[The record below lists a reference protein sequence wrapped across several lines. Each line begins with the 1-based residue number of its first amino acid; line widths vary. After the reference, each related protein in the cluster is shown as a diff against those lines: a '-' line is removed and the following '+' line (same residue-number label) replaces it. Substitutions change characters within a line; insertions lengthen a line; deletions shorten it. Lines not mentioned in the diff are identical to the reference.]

1 MPVLR
6 SARALAVTN
15 GTTVKKHPKDAV
27 VKSLQDQLAAAHA
40 QNERDGNEMK
50 SLRAEVAKL
59 TAEKD
64 ARIESLTA
72 EVAKLTAERAAA
84 LVANARPAAQPN
96 ALVPV
101 AQGGWVT
108 PLEHF
113 LKICHYEIHDNAPM
127 FPNEPPVPC
136 TNADKPFKL
145 VLELTNDAG
154 EKVTPPRGFKVQATL
169 HIEGSHSELTADE
182 VMWAQRGSAP
192 PRRKERLLRLSI
204 GNADNVFEMKESQ
217 LALSAHIYPY
227 SSEVQKRKLVIHF
240 TAVNHESVTPALSIA
255 VNNMSRTPNSRKNKT
270 PPAVPAI
277 TYTGPPMAIG
287 TPVVD
292 PSAAAA
298 PPTGLVTPLP
308 APQPV
313 APGRANSDH
322 IFVQADDEFVNALL
336 SDPEF
341 LSDPPAKRHQI
352 GGASGRDTP
361 LVSVGG
367 VSPEN

>member
-6 SARALAVTN
+6 SARALAEAPI
-15 GTTVKKHPKDAV
+15 TTVKKNPIDAK

-40 QNERDGNEMK
+40 QNERMAETMK
-50 SLRAEVAKL
+50 
-59 TAEKD
+59 EKD
-64 ARIESLTA
+64 AEHARVTEVKDAKIESLEAEKAKVTA
-72 EVAKLTAERAAA
+72 ELAAA
-84 LVANARPAAQPN
+84 FVANAQLRAAQTS
-96 ALVPV
+96 LVPV
-101 AQGGWVT
+101 AQGAVLSTT
-108 PLEHF
+108 PRF
-113 LKICHYEIHDNAPM
+113 LKICDYDVHDNAPM

-145 VLELTNDAG
+145 VLELTNAAG

-169 HIEGSHSELTADE
+169 HIEGSHSPLTADE

-227 SSEVQKRKLVIHF
+227 SSEVQKRKLVIRF
-240 TAVNHESVTPALSIA
+240 TAVNDESVTALSIA

-270 PPAVPAI
+270 PPGLPAL
-277 TYTGPPMAIG
+277 TYTGPITAIG

-298 PPTGLVTPLP
+298 PPSGLVTPLP
-308 APQPV
+308 ALQPV
-313 APGRANSDH
+313 APGRATSDQ

>member
-1 MPVLR
+1 
-6 SARALAVTN
+6 
-15 GTTVKKHPKDAV
+15 
-27 VKSLQDQLAAAHA
+27 
-40 QNERDGNEMK
+40 
-50 SLRAEVAKL
+50 
-59 TAEKD
+59 
-64 ARIESLTA
+64 
-72 EVAKLTAERAAA
+72 
-84 LVANARPAAQPN
+84 
-96 ALVPV
+96 
-101 AQGGWVT
+101 
-108 PLEHF
+108 
-113 LKICHYEIHDNAPM
+113 M

-136 TNADKPFKL
+136 TGADKPFNIE
-145 VLELTNDAG
+145 LELTNDAG
-154 EKVTPPRGFKVQATL
+154 ERVTPPRGFKVQATL
-169 HIEGSHSELTADE
+169 HIEGSHSPLTADE

-270 PPAVPAI
+270 PPGVPAL
-277 TYTGPPMAIG
+277 TYTGPVLAIG

-308 APQPV
+308 ALQPV
-313 APGRANSDH
+313 APGRASSERVDDVFTVDDFVSDF
-322 IFVQADDEFVNALL
+322 INEVEEPD
-336 SDPEF
+336 
-341 LSDPPAKRHQI
+341 AKRQQI

>member
-6 SARALAVTN
+6 SARALAEAPI
-15 GTTVKKHPKDAV
+15 TTVKKNPIDAK

-40 QNERDGNEMK
+40 QNERMAETMK
-50 SLRAEVAKL
+50 EKDAEHARVTEVKDAKIESLEAEVA
-59 TAEKD
+59 
-64 ARIESLTA
+64 R
-72 EVAKLTAERAAA
+72 LTAERAAA
-84 LVANARPAAQPN
+84 LVANAQPAARPN

-113 LKICHYEIHDNAPM
+113 LNICKYDIHDNAPM

-136 TNADKPFKL
+136 TGADKPIKIE
-145 VLELTNDAG
+145 LELTNAAG

-169 HIEGSHSELTADE
+169 HIEGSHSPLTADE

-227 SSEVQKRKLVIHF
+227 SSEVQKRKLVIRF

-270 PPAVPAI
+270 PPALPAL
-277 TYTGPPMAIG
+277 TYTGPAVKG

-292 PSAAAA
+292 PSAGAA
-298 PPTGLVTPLP
+298 PPSGLVTPLP

-313 APGRANSDH
+313 APGRAKSERLE
-322 IFVQADDEFVNALL
+322 DDVFNLDDFVN
-336 SDPEF
+336 DFINGPEE
-341 LSDPPAKRHQI
+341 PPAKRQQI

>member
-1 MPVLR
+1 M
-6 SARALAVTN
+6 SARRCSRFLAKTPI
-15 GTTVKKHPKDAV
+15 TIVKKDPIDES
-27 VKSLQDQLAAAHA
+27 VKSLQDQLAAARA
-40 QNERDGNEMK
+40 QNERMAETMK
-50 SLRAEVAKL
+50 
-59 TAEKD
+59 EKD
-64 ARIESLTA
+64 AEHARVTEEKDAKIESLEAEKAKVTA
-72 EVAKLTAERAAA
+72 ELAAA
-84 LVANARPAAQPN
+84 FVANAQLRAAQTS
-96 ALVPV
+96 LVPV
-101 AQGGWVT
+101 AQGAVLSTT
-108 PLEHF
+108 PLT
-113 LKICHYEIHDNAPM
+113 LKICNLDVHDNAPM

-136 TNADKPFKL
+136 TGADKPFKI
-145 VLELTNDAG
+145 VLELKNDAG
-154 EKVTPPRGFKVQATL
+154 ERVTPPRGFKVQATL
-169 HIEGSHSELTADE
+169 HIEGSHSPLTADE

-240 TAVNHESVTPALSIA
+240 TAVNHESVTPAISIA

-270 PPAVPAI
+270 PPGLPAL
-277 TYTGPPMAIG
+277 TYTGPKAVMG

-292 PSAAAA
+292 PSAGAA
-298 PPTGLVTPLP
+298 PPSGLVTPLP
-308 APQPV
+308 ALQPV
-313 APGRANSDH
+313 APGRATSDQ

>member
-1 MPVLR
+1 MSSR
-6 SARALAVTN
+6 RCSRFLAKTPI
-15 GTTVKKHPKDAV
+15 TIVKKDPIDES

-40 QNERDGNEMK
+40 QNERMAETMK
-50 SLRAEVAKL
+50 
-59 TAEKD
+59 EKD
-64 ARIESLTA
+64 AELARVTEEKSARIESLTA
-72 EVAKLTAERAAA
+72 EVARLTAEIANA
-84 LVANARPAAQPN
+84 LVANARPAAAPTS
-96 ALVPV
+96 LVSV
-101 AQGGWVT
+101 AQAAWVT
-108 PLEHF
+108 PREYC
-113 LKICHYEIHDNAPM
+113 LKIRDLEVHDNAPM
-127 FPNEPPVPC
+127 FPKEPPVPC
-136 TNADKPFKL
+136 TGADKPIKIE
-145 VLELTNDAG
+145 LELTNAAG

-169 HIEGSHSELTADE
+169 HIEGSHSPLTADE

-227 SSEVQKRKLVIHF
+227 SSEVQKRKLVIRF
-240 TAVNHESVTPALSIA
+240 TAVNDESVTALSIA

-270 PPAVPAI
+270 PPGLPAL
-277 TYTGPPMAIG
+277 TYTGPITAIG

-298 PPTGLVTPLP
+298 PPSGLVTPLP
-308 APQPV
+308 ALQPV
-313 APGRANSDH
+313 APGRATSDQ
-322 IFVQADDEFVNALL
+322 IFVQADDDFVNALL

>member
-6 SARALAVTN
+6 SARALAEAPITI
-15 GTTVKKHPKDAV
+15 VKKNPIDAK

-84 LVANARPAAQPN
+84 LVANAQPAARPN

-113 LKICHYEIHDNAPM
+113 LNICKYEIHDNAPM

-136 TNADKPFKL
+136 TGADKPFKL
-145 VLELTNDAG
+145 VLELKNDAG

-169 HIEGSHSELTADE
+169 HIEGSHSPLTADE

-217 LALSAHIYPY
+217 LALSAHLYPY

-270 PPAVPAI
+270 PPGLPAI
-277 TYTGPPMAIG
+277 TYVPPARKTSHPEPEEKRQKRLGDPGQASSSEEPVAHVTEVETMALG
-287 TPVVD
+287 TLAAA
-292 PSAAAA
+292 AAAA
-298 PPTGLVTPLP
+298 PAAAP
-308 APQPV
+308 APAQPPV
-313 APGRANSDH
+313 ASE
-322 IFVQADDEFVNALL
+322 DEM
-336 SDPEF
+336 
-341 LSDPPAKRHQI
+341 
-352 GGASGRDTP
+352 
-361 LVSVGG
+361 
-367 VSPEN
+367 